1 MDHISE
7 NDISLLDFLSVITVL
22 CLYRKMSYSSSYM
35 RKHLQVKFHNLRVSY
50 SHMFQE

>member
-7 NDISLLDFLSVITVL
+7 NKASLLNFLNVIIVS

-35 RKHLQVKFHNLRVSY
+35 RKYLEVKFHSLRVS
-50 SHMFQE
+50 